1 MTNTSIA
8 RNKNCIIY
16 FFLILLFFVMASQKN
31 YAQNQKPNIIF
42 ILGDDIGYNALTVNG
57 GRSYSTPNLDSMA
70 RNGMNF
76 TQCHASPMCSPSRVS
91 LLTGKYN
98 FRNYTQ
104 WSVMDI
110 AQKTFGNIFKNAGYA
125 TGWFG
130 KWQLDGGETSIRKFG
145 FDSYCVFDPFEYCVA
160 NKYKNP
166 RIYTNG
172 AFVPDSQNSGKYG
185 EDIFTDSAMNF
196 IERNKS
202 VPFLLYYPMGLAH
215 VPFQPTPD
223 DAAYASWNS
232 TTAGDTIYYPSMIK
246 YMDKKIGQI
255 LNKVKELGIENNTLI
270 VYCGDNGTPANI
282 SQYIDGDS
290 LITGG
295 KSTTTEFGTHVPLI
309 MYWPNTIAA
318 GSVNNDL
325 IDFTDFLPTF
335 AGVANLQI
343 PSGYA
348 PVDGVSFSSRL
359 TGAAGTPR
367 SWIFDHYN
375 PYPGYTKLVRWAQ
388 TSMYK
393 LYDTSAYNKQVL
405 FFNISKDINEKTPLA
420 DASLTP
426 AEVAIK
432 QQLLGVIK
440 SYVLQGTTIFSKPAF
455 SSLTDSAVTLKD
467 TILSN
472 GGSTITASGF
482 VWSPN
487 PNPTTASSKTANNVK
502 IGAFTSTIK
511 GLTSNK
517 TYYVRAYAINKA
529 GTTYSSQISFK
540 ILFHHPVATDATLI
554 DSNQFKANWNKVSDT
569 NYYQLDVS
577 QYPTFSIPQSTS
589 LAQGFNSRLFSSCR
603 LAVYNRHRYEHNF
616 FWSGITFYCVFC
628 K

>member
-1 MTNTSIA
+1 
-8 RNKNCIIY
+8 
-16 FFLILLFFVMASQKN
+16 MASQKN

-42 ILGDDIGYNALTVNG
+42 ILGDDIGYNTLTVNG
-57 GRSYSTPNLDSMA
+57 GRSYETPNLDSMA

-76 TQCHASPMCSPSRVS
+76 TQCQASPMCSPSRVS

-104 WSVMDI
+104 WSVMDT

-232 TTAGDTIYYPSMIK
+232 TTAGDTTYYPSMIK

-255 LNKVKELGIENNTLI
+255 LNKVKALGIENNTLI
-270 VYCGDNGTPANI
+270 IYCGDNGTPANI

-318 GSVNNDL
+318 GSINNDL

-359 TGAAGTPR
+359 TGGAGTPR

-375 PYPGYTKLVRWAQ
+375 PYPGNTKLVRWAQ
-388 TSMYK
+388 TSVYK
-393 LYDTSAYNKQVL
+393 LYDTSAYNKQLL
-405 FFNISKDINEKTPLA
+405 FFNISKDINEKTPIA

-432 QQLLGVIK
+432 QQLLSVIK
-440 SYVLQGTTIFSKPAF
+440 GYVLQGVTIFSKPAF

-487 PNPTTASSKTANNVK
+487 PNPTIASSKTANNVK
-502 IGAFTSTIK
+502 IGT
-511 GLTSNK
+511 
-517 TYYVRAYAINKA
+517 
-529 GTTYSSQISFK
+529 
-540 ILFHHPVATDATLI
+540 
-554 DSNQFKANWNKVSDT
+554 
-569 NYYQLDVS
+569 
-577 QYPTFSIPQSTS
+577 
-589 LAQGFNSRLFSSCR
+589 
-603 LAVYNRHRYEHNF
+603 
-616 FWSGITFYCVFC
+616 
-628 K
+628 